1 MDGRGND
8 EWQRRGVF
16 CRIEQHR
23 NHKRYMETEKFTEE
37 QIINMAQKLG
47 VSLTDGIT
55 EDTKQQLAERLALVF
70 LELSDTKKKY

>member
-1 MDGRGND
+1 
-8 EWQRRGVF
+8 
-16 CRIEQHR
+16 
-23 NHKRYMETEKFTEE
+23 METEKFTEE